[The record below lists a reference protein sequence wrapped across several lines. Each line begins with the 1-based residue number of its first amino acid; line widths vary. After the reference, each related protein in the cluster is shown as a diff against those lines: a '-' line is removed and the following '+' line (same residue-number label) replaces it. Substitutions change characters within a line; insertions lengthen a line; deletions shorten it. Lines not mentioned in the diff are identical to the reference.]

1 MILPWPAAAEPR
13 ASSNF
18 KAEPTSLA
26 PGLGCVTRRDSCTLP
41 RVSREVTWSLP
52 LPRSRDHVARSQ
64 CMVKHPLGT
73 RAGGWWPLQISLFSP
88 FSIFFTFCIPDTETI
103 LVSADKRGP
112 RPPVRMTIVLVCW
125 CAIFTDLPLEQVT
138 SAQLAG
144 ESGHCAAAL
153 IGARCWAMVP
163 WCRQ

>member
-1 MILPWPAAAEPR
+1 MFGQTPPWDP
-13 ASSNF
+13 
-18 KAEPTSLA
+18 
-26 PGLGCVTRRDSCTLP
+26 
-41 RVSREVTWSLP
+41 
-52 LPRSRDHVARSQ
+52 
-64 CMVKHPLGT
+64 
-73 RAGGWWPLQISLFSP
+73 GWWLVAAPDISIL
-88 FSIFFTFCIPDTETI
+88 SILTFFTFCIPDTETI